1 MPKDNE
7 IVLPTRTDEQRLFK
21 PTDKEVG
28 VVTDVLLKFRMSA
41 ESRNR
46 NFQYFDGLN
55 LVDYINDSVRRF
67 TTNID
72 EREDIEDWQA
82 RVHDPFTRNKV
93 LAILGKVISVL
104 PIAQFTGRGDEDVRK
119 GTILTNLYE
128 YAEELDDYEE
138 LMTHI
143 LLEAIVKGT
152 SIAYEGVDKSEKK
165 HRDIMGT
172 GDDITVSEVSETTT
186 KLFGSIVPLEEFYPS
201 SVSIRNLNRMPYC
214 FWRKVIPLSLFT
226 QDWFVFK
233 KSSLVEGKRSFS
245 EDEDKPFY
253 ADFIGNDIGEGEV
266 ELIRY
271 YDKFNDQ
278 YVVIANGVWLNP
290 IIGKNNN
297 EDISPLPFNHKELP
311 FWDIKFDFFGEFFY
325 GKSLPDRL
333 KSLQDVLNVLTNM
346 LLDQSFLTI
355 FPPLLTNGYD
365 SIEDD
370 YLRPGRRTPIDTQGL
385 PINQAFMKLDLGTPS
400 GWHQYILNYTRSI
413 MEQSS
418 MDKVSSGQAGGG
430 DRTTAQ
436 EIRVAAEGVTAI
448 LGLFGRMVNY
458 GIKRKAKLK
467 GANILQF
474 WTDKNSPMIERI
486 LGEGGKEEF
495 KDTFN
500 IFKLG
505 GAVLTGG
512 KRGTKV
518 IELYADKKKMPN
530 KDELQARALL
540 SEADTGTKTEIVAMP
555 GEYLRNFMFDVKL
568 VPNPKSEVSKDLEK
582 ALQLEKVRVYMSFFP
597 QLVNVKELAAQTAE
611 KMGDDPTKVLMDE
624 VFGITPDAGREVD
637 KGVSTTPTENNAN
650 NLARSAMGGQQ
661 GEAQM
666 AALQSQM
673 IG

>member
-1 MPKDNE
+1 MAQDKIEAYPQQ
-7 IVLPTRTDEQRLFK
+7 TDEQHLYE
-21 PTDKEVG
+21 PSDKEKE
-28 VVTDVLLKFRMSA
+28 VVSSIFAKFRVA
-41 ESRNR
+41 ADSRNR

-82 RVHDPFTRNKV
+82 RIHDPFTRNKV

-104 PIAQFTGRGDEDVRK
+104 PIAQFTGRGDEDIRK

-138 LMTHI
+138 LMTHV

-152 SIAYEGVDKSEKK
+152 SISYEGVDKYDKMYRNIK
-165 HRDIMGT
+165 GT
-172 GDDITVSEVSETTT
+172 GDDITVSEDKETIT
-186 KLFGSIVPLEEFYPS
+186 KLFGLIVPLEEFYPS
-201 SVSIRNLNRMPYC
+201 SVSIRNLSRMPYC
-214 FWRKVIPLSLFT
+214 FWRKVIPHSQFV
-226 QDWFVFK
+226 QDWSSYK
-233 KSSLVEGKRSFS
+233 KSSLVNAVRSFR

-253 ADFIGNDIGEGEV
+253 ADFISNDVGEGEV
-266 ELIRY
+266 ELIRF
-271 YDKFNDQ
+271 YDKDNDQ
-278 YVVIANGVWLNP
+278 YVVLANGIWLNP
-290 IIGKNNN
+290 IGK
-297 EDISPLPFNHKELP
+297 EEISPIPFNHKELP
-311 FWDIKFDFFGEFFY
+311 FWDIKFDFFGDFFY

-333 KSLQDVLNVLTNM
+333 KTMQDVLNVLTNM

-400 GWHQYILNYTRSI
+400 GWHQYILEYTRSI

-418 MDKVSSGQAGGG
+418 VDKVSSGQAGGG

-474 WTDKNSPMIERI
+474 WTDKKSPMLKRV
-486 LGEGGKEEF
+486 LGDGGEEEVA
-495 KDTFN
+495 TAFN
-500 IFKLG
+500 IFKLN

-512 KRGTKV
+512 KRGTKI
-518 IELYADKKKMPN
+518 IELYGDKKEMPD
-530 KDELQARALL
+530 KAQLQARSLIQ
-540 SEADTGTKTEIVAMP
+540 EAESGTKTEIVAMP
-555 GEYLRNFMFDVKL
+555 GEYIRNFLFDVKL
-568 VPNPKSEVSKDLEK
+568 VPNPKSETSKELEK

-624 VFGITPDAGREVD
+624 VFALAPDPNRELD
-637 KGVSTTPTENNAN
+637 KGIPTTPGQNSAN
-650 NLARSAMGGQQ
+650 NMARSARGGEQ
-661 GEAQM
+661 GSAEM
-666 AALQSQM
+666 AAIQQSM
-673 IG
+673 L